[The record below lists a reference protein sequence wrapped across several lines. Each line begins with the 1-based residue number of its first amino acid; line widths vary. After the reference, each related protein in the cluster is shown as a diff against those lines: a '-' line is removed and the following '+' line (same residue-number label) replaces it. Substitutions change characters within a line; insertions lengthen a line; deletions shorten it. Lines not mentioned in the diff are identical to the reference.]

1 MNKTLKEETLG
12 QRIRTA
18 RIRLGMTQEEL
29 AKLTFIPKPILSNYE
44 NDRIDIKSGVI
55 VIVELARV
63 LETDS
68 NYLFLGNDTDEGDNA
83 FMAETEMLLSKITDP
98 AVQGILL
105 KQIRALV

>member
-12 QRIRTA
+12 QRIRAT
-18 RIRLGMTQEEL
+18 RIRLGMIQEEL

-44 NDRIDIKSGVI
+44 NDRIDIKRS

-63 LETDS
+63 LETDF
-68 NYLFLGNDTDEGDNA
+68 NYLLLGNDTDEGDNA
-83 FMAETEMLLSKITDP
+83 YMAETEMLLSKITDP

-105 KQIRALV
+105 KQIRASV